1 MKKIFII
8 FITVIAVFGQ
18 ETEGQFFG
26 IREKLGETIDIDKE
40 FTNEDGNKTT
50 FRELMDGKPAV
61 LSLVYYK
68 CPGICAPLLNDLR
81 EVVERSDV
89 EPGDDYEILTLSF
102 SHSETSDLAKKKKK
116 NYLDGMK
123 RQIDENAWHWLVG
136 TKDNIK
142 YVTDAV
148 GFDFKKQKF
157 QGLENQDDF
166 LHAGALIFLSPD
178 GKITRYI
185 MFDGDNEFLPFNF
198 KMSIYKATEGKAETT
213 IKKIVKLCF
222 KYDPE
227 SNNYV
232 ADIKFIIG
240 VLMTLGIIVFI
251 AWSVMWNKKNRV
263 VHNE

>member
-1 MKKIFII
+1 MKILALILTI
-8 FITVIAVFGQ
+8 VIAYGQ
-18 ETEGQFFG
+18 ETDKFIG
-26 IREKLGETIDIDKE
+26 IQEKLGETLDIDLP
-40 FTNEDGNKTT
+40 FMDEDGNQTS
-50 FRELMDGKPAV
+50 FRKLMDGKPAV

-102 SHSETSDLAKKKKK
+102 SHSETPDLAKKKKK

-123 RQIDENAWHWLVG
+123 RQINRDSWHWLTG
-136 TKDNIK
+136 TKENIGT
-142 YVTDAV
+142 VTDGV
-148 GFDFKKQKF
+148 GFDFKKQEFK
-157 QGLENQDDF
+157 GLENQDDF
-166 LHAGALIFLSPD
+166 LHAGALIFLSPE

-185 MFDGDNEFLPFNF
+185 MFDGDKPFLPFNF
-198 KMSIYKATEGKAETT
+198 KMSIYKATEGKAEST

-227 SNNYV
+227 GQTYV

-240 VLMTLGIIVFI
+240 ILMTLGIVIFI
-251 AWSVMWNKKNRV
+251 IWSVIWNKKNRV